1 VIDLNGKTKTVAFTS
16 LLLASAFFLSIIVLE
31 NQQSKERLVKFT
43 DDAWVNQK
51 IAETF
56 PDFPVITR
64 LDKVTNTTKELQNGV
79 TPNWAEI
86 VVDTLGWQPDYYRLF
101 MVYQRNPVDGDLSN
115 HYHFGFITS
124 DLMVHDIG
132 QDVVY
137 D

>member
-1 VIDLNGKTKTVAFTS
+1 VIELDDKTTIVAFIS
-16 LLLASAFFLSIIVLE
+16 LLLASTFLLSITVLE
-31 NQQSKERLVKFT
+31 NQQRKERLAKFT
-43 DDAWVNQK
+43 DDAWVKQK

-56 PDFPVITR
+56 PGFPVIYR

-86 VVDTLGWQPDYYRLF
+86 VVDTLGWKPDYYRLF

-124 DLMVHDIG
+124 DLKVYDIG

>member
-1 VIDLNGKTKTVAFTS
+1 LESKTKVVAFIS
-16 LLLASAFFLSIIVLE
+16 LLLASTFFFSVTVLE
-31 NQQSKERLVKFT
+31 DQQQEERLAKFT
-43 DDAWVNQK
+43 DDAWVKQK

-56 PDFPVITR
+56 PDFPVIIR
-64 LDKVTNTTKELQNGV
+64 LDKVTNTTKEFQNGV

-101 MVYQRNPVDGDLSN
+101 IVYQRNPTDGDLFN

-124 DLMVHDIG
+124 DLEVFDIG